1 MIDPVRQRLRDAAA
15 TFRAWSADKLR
26 ASPLAVLFIVTFC
39 VTIFLNPVKLGPA
52 IWGVAK
58 VTLGAYIG
66 YWADRLCF
74 RPEDRPHKLS
84 GIAQGTAWKR
94 RAVVVAAGIVGM
106 GMIQ

>member
-1 MIDPVRQRLRDAAA
+1 MTKPIANRLRDAALTA
-15 TFRAWSADKLR
+15 RRWISDKSR
-26 ASPLAVLFIVTFC
+26 ASPLAALFILTFC
-39 VTIFLNPVKLGPA
+39 ATIFLNPVKLGPA

-74 RPEDRPHKLS
+74 RPEDRPHLLS

-94 RAVVVAAGIVGM
+94 RALIVAAGIIGM